1 MARSLLKAKG
11 LSNSF
16 WAEAVVT
23 TVYLFNISPTKAV
36 MKKISFEAW
45 SGRKPLVSH
54 LKVFDCIPYA
64 LFNSQSCQKLDE
76 KFEKC
81 SFVGYNH
88 QSKANLGPHL
98 RKHLQENLGP

>member
-54 LKVFDCIPYA
+54 LKFLIVYPMLYSILNLVRNLMKNLKNVVLLDIII
-64 LFNSQSCQKLDE
+64 NQK
-76 KFEKC
+76 
-81 SFVGYNH
+81 
-88 QSKANLGPHL
+88 QI
-98 RKHLQENLGP
+98 